1 MALEKFDM
9 VQMKNLLGKIYA
21 PWVQQL
27 NITPLASTHDGYQ
40 FLLPK
45 NADITRDGDIICG
58 QAIASVADSVGVLSL
73 CHHHGGY
80 RAMTT
85 VELASYFMRPLFL
98 GDIVID
104 VTNLSNGKRLATTR
118 IDFRAENSD
127 KIAATANCIYAYLD
141 G

>member
-1 MALEKFDM
+1 MVSEKFDM
-9 VQMKNLLGKIYA
+9 AQMKILLADIYA

-27 NITPLASTHDGYQ
+27 NITPLASTQQGYQ

-45 NADITRDGDIICG
+45 NKDITRDGDIICG

-80 RAMTT
+80 RPMTT
-85 VELASYFMRPLFL
+85 IELASYFMRPLFL
-98 GDIVID
+98 GDVMIE

-118 IDFRAENSD
+118 VDFRAKHFD
-127 KIAATANCIYAYLD
+127 KIAATANCIYAYL
-141 G
+141 

>member
-9 VQMKNLLGKIYA
+9 VQMKKLLADIYA

-27 NITPLASTHDGYQ
+27 NITALVATHQGYQ

-45 NADITRDGDIICG
+45 NKDITRDGDIICG

-80 RAMTT
+80 KPMTT
-85 VELASYFMRPLFL
+85 IELASYFMRPLFL
-98 GDIVID
+98 GDVMID

-118 IDFRAENSD
+118 VDFKAKDSD
-127 KIAATANCIYAYLD
+127 KIAATANCIYAYL
-141 G
+141 